1 MVRAAAGVHR
11 HCAGPL
17 GRKEGKNLVP
27 PQLPA
32 EKDRSGSIDT
42 VHLEHALRQV

>member
-1 MVRAAAGVHR
+1 MVRAAAGLHR
-11 HCAGPL
+11 HRAGPL

-32 EKDRSGSIDT
+32 EKDRSRCIGT
-42 VHLEHALRQV
+42 VHLEHALRQI